1 MRAFMT
7 PYDHIGVVM
16 KFVDDEP
23 LSFIDHGP
31 LPRPAGLGLARLS
44 QIYEYDVGRIS
55 ISDL

>member
-1 MRAFMT
+1 MT

-16 KFVDDEP
+16 KFVDVEP

-44 QIYEYDVGRIS
+44 QIYEYDVVGRIS